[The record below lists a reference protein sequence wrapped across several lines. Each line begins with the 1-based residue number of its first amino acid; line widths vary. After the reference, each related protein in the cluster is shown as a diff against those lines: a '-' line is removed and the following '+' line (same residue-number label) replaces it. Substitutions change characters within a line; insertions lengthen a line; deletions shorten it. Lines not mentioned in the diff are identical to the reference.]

1 MEEEEEE
8 ELKIPFALPGVHFV
22 RELGKGAQG
31 RVILVRSDQ
40 YGLGALKY
48 SRIGS
53 KAKYENHDLVIEAQC
68 GPALG
73 DHPHIIKVLASGN
86 VVKGIYRYLYVLL
99 ELHQGDLEKWNQT
112 RMHPKSQLQQFKWT
126 KEGHDVLNHEET
138 MLKLMALQIS
148 SALDHMQRR
157 GYIHRDIKPL
167 NMGLAWDEKEPYK
180 PRLILC
186 DFGFTRK
193 ITDEKGQLVRPQDRG
208 FEPSTTYAYASPDT
222 LRDKPQYYLDDAY
235 NLLFSLIRDHFVDS
249 KHALVCY
256 HEYMNDYPAQAKQK
270 DAFMKD
276 PVKYMSKLKRGE
288 KLADLPPWLVH
299 MIQAIKT
306 ENPVELVDYKELNKL
321 IDPPE
326 IRPVALDIPS
336 SPAAA
341 DVVDDDDLFALS
353 PPSSTP
359 KKLPRNG
366 SVVLY

>member
-1 MEEEEEE
+1 MEGEEDE

-22 RELGKGAQG
+22 KELGKGAQG
-31 RVILVRSDQ
+31 RVILVKSDQ
-40 YGLGALKY
+40 HGLGALKY

-53 KAKYENHDLVIEAQC
+53 KAKFENHDLVIEAQC

-73 DHPHIIKVLASGN
+73 DHPHIVKVLASGN
-86 VVKGIYRYLYVLL
+86 VVKGIFRYLYVLL

-193 ITDEKGQLVRPQDRG
+193 ITDEKGKLMDPKDRD
-208 FEPSTTYAYASPDT
+208 FEPSTTMAYASPGT
-222 LRDKPQYYLDDAY
+222 LRDYPQYYLDDAY
-235 NLLFSLIRDHFVDS
+235 NLLFSLIRDHYVDLA
-249 KHALVCY
+249 HPLVDDMHQY
-256 HEYMNDYPAQAKQK
+256 EKQAKQK

-276 PVKYMSKLKRGE
+276 PVKYMSKLKKGD

-299 MIQAIKT
+299 MIQAIKAVES
-306 ENPVELVDYKELNKL
+306 ENPTELVEYKELNKL

-326 IRPVALDIPS
+326 IKPVILDISPS
-336 SPAAA
+336 SSASEL
-341 DVVDDDDLFALS
+341 DEDDLFALS
-353 PPSSTP
+353 PPSSAP
-359 KKLPRNG
+359 KKLPRNDP
-366 SVVLY
+366 VVLY